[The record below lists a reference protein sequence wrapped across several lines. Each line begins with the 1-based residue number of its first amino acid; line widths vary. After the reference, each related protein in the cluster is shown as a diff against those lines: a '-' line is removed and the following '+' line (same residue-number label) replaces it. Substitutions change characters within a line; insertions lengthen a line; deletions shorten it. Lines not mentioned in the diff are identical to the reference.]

1 MSYTCFPVNDR
12 QRSTYLDAIGID
24 RYVSRFQL
32 PGAALSRRPLPVSSG
47 GLAPLADDS
56 AAPAIPLPQ
65 GQPESVSSRKPAL
78 EMPLEQRLPARREP
92 PRQAAPAAAELMPRF
107 SLATIV
113 AGNWL
118 WVEELE
124 GMPLAREQVQV
135 VQAMANALQRVGKGP
150 FNGDPTQARQAD
162 IAQFDWP
169 MHNNQ
174 QLDLGADAA
183 RAALGSF
190 LTRRLAQDG
199 LGLVLL
205 GQAAAARV
213 TLGELDCHHISLPH
227 SSADLLARPELK
239 KHAWSVLRTIPGL
252 A

>member
-1 MSYTCFPVNDR
+1 LSYTCFPVNNR
-12 QRSTYLDAIGID
+12 QRGAYLDAIGID

-47 GLAPLADDS
+47 GLAPLADDTV
-56 AAPAIPLPQ
+56 APAISVSQ
-65 GQPESVSSRKPAL
+65 GQPESVSSRKPAV
-78 EMPLEQRLPARREP
+78 EMPLEQRLPAREP
-92 PRQAAPAAAELMPRF
+92 SRQAAPAKAELTPRF

-135 VQAMANALQRVGKGP
+135 VQAMANALQRVVRGP
-150 FNGDPTQARQAD
+150 FPGDPTQARQVD

-183 RAALGSF
+183 RAALASF
-190 LTRRLAQDG
+190 LTRRLSQDG

-205 GQAAAARV
+205 GRAAAARV
-213 TLGELDCHHISLPH
+213 TPGELDCHYISLPH

-252 A
+252 G